1 MVGAANTPLGTAG
14 SDAVR
19 LLTYSEAVGR
29 LASKQK
35 SAKGS
40 PADSRFINEG
50 WAGTLLRRH
59 TGPVWW
65 PNTVTAISALFT
77 FAAIAVLALARP
89 SWGIGFIVA
98 ACLVI
103 GYALDSADGQLAR
116 LLGGG
121 SLAGEWLDHMVDATK
136 ATTLHLAV
144 LLTAYRFFGLSSA
157 AWLLVPLGFA
167 TVSAVMFFGMT
178 LNDQLRR
185 NSELAGAPPVV
196 RNASSLLKSLMV
208 LPTDYGLLCL
218 VFLLLGSQ
226 AAFGIVYTLLFAGS
240 FGFLLMAAV
249 KWFKDMKAL
258 DDSIRA
264 AQR

>member
-1 MVGAANTPLGTAG
+1 M
-14 SDAVR
+14 
-19 LLTYSEAVGR
+19 
-29 LASKQK
+29 
-35 SAKGS
+35 
-40 PADSRFINEG
+40 
-50 WAGTLLRRH
+50 LRRH